1 MRHVVKETTI
11 EVKVSVAMA
20 TPVEN
25 FRSFGVI
32 AFLSGASSSAA
43 AFLLFLRLEL
53 LINSTPPRSFHWRQD
68 SGSMSSALSCCVLET
83 ASAACVVGVGC
94 VNARKANAGKD
105 PDVGHCLARFV
116 LHGDWMLLRWRV
128 LSLVSCLVWSTSVC
142 CIAMCW
148 WHRLCTLPSFLPSSW
163 VDPPFDLVERKYLNW
178 WTITYDATRHDGGRS
193 SFSDWWSWSVGRS
206 RWSKQMLFRRWW
218 ERRYLSSCCR
228 YCWGLWSSRPWS
240 LAALCRGS
248 SRVALPCLVR
258 SGEISSVP
266 VVLPEAMLLT
276 A

>member
-1 MRHVVKETTI
+1 MHHVVKETTI
-11 EVKVSVAMA
+11 EVTVSVAMA

-116 LHGDWMLLRWRV
+116 LQGDWMLLRWRV

-163 VDPPFDLVERKYLNW
+163 VDPPFDLVEKKYLNW
-178 WTITYDATRHDGGRS
+178 WTIT
-193 SFSDWWSWSVGRS
+193 
-206 RWSKQMLFRRWW
+206 
-218 ERRYLSSCCR
+218 
-228 YCWGLWSSRPWS
+228 
-240 LAALCRGS
+240 
-248 SRVALPCLVR
+248 
-258 SGEISSVP
+258 
-266 VVLPEAMLLT
+266 
-276 A
+276 

>member
-1 MRHVVKETTI
+1 MSTSDPCQFYGLSPFRTMRHVVKETTI
-11 EVKVSVAMA
+11 EVTVSVAMA

-116 LHGDWMLLRWRV
+116 LQGDWMLLRWRV
-128 LSLVSCLVWSTSVC
+128 LSLVSCLV
-142 CIAMCW
+142 
-148 WHRLCTLPSFLPSSW
+148 
-163 VDPPFDLVERKYLNW
+163 
-178 WTITYDATRHDGGRS
+178 
-193 SFSDWWSWSVGRS
+193 
-206 RWSKQMLFRRWW
+206 
-218 ERRYLSSCCR
+218 
-228 YCWGLWSSRPWS
+228 
-240 LAALCRGS
+240 
-248 SRVALPCLVR
+248 
-258 SGEISSVP
+258 
-266 VVLPEAMLLT
+266 
-276 A
+276 

>member
-1 MRHVVKETTI
+1 
-11 EVKVSVAMA
+11 
-20 TPVEN
+20 
-25 FRSFGVI
+25 
-32 AFLSGASSSAA
+32 
-43 AFLLFLRLEL
+43 
-53 LINSTPPRSFHWRQD
+53 
-68 SGSMSSALSCCVLET
+68 MSSALSCSVLET

-105 PDVGHCLARFV
+105 PDVGHCRARFV
-116 LHGDWMLLRWRV
+116 LQGDWMLLRWRV

-142 CIAMCW
+142 YIAMCW

-178 WTITYDATRHDGGRS
+178 WTITYDATPHDGGRS

-218 ERRYLSSCCR
+218 ERRCLSSCCS
-228 YCWGLWSSRPWS
+228 YWWGLWSSRPWS